1 LRNLFQKRQTL
12 RILNILKKN
21 SLRADE
27 KLNSPLTSEN
37 LPPKKKNTSYF
48 KYFGK
53 EFPSRGYNATFGKFS
68 LK

>member
-1 LRNLFQKRQTL
+1 MQKSPLRADEKLNSPLTSENLPRKRKTL

-37 LPPKKKNTSYF
+37 LPRKKKYF
-48 KYFGK
+48 VF
-53 EFPSRGYNATFGKFS
+53 
-68 LK
+68 